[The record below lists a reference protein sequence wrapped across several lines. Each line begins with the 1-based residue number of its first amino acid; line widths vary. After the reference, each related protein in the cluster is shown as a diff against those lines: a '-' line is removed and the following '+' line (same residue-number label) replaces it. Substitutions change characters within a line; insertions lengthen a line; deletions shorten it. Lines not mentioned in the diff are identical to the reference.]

1 MGNCKI
7 NEYSHGGYT
16 GYDHRNIGGSED
28 HQTEEDIDQ
37 ENAWWRCAEIC
48 SEMGKD
54 RCQGWTF
61 AYNGDPS
68 GKYKCYLKWDLTPQ
82 SSWWCDLNVISGLWE
97 SSSELSSESPGDP
110 LCSALSPTDPVPC
123 PDVKGRSGASISH
136 DPEIQCVHNPECLK
150 ESLHGCFEET
160 GCQYADVPQLRG
172 DPLCTALS
180 PTDPVPCPD
189 VKGSSGASISHDPEI
204 QCVYNPKCLK
214 ESLHGCFEETGCQYI
229 YLSTPKENAL
239 LAHAARAADRRAG
252 LAANSTGCGEVGVY
266 MTGTEWTQVCQRMCP
281 GSQSTP
287 IGHGGNCWQCWCHG
301 QGVQPPTALPDPG
314 YEDLVSGAFPGCC
327 ASNTYPQSGKDPC
340 GSWQLKEKG
349 QC

>member
-1 MGNCKI
+1 MSAADVPQLRGRQLTSQAGNCD
-7 NEYSHGGYT
+7 NDVCHDHGYT
-16 GYDHRNIGGSED
+16 GYDHKNSGTPKAQREV
-28 HQTEEDIDQ
+28 DIEQ
-37 ENAWWRCAEIC
+37 GVNEWWRCAKKC
-48 SEMGKD
+48 SEGPFARD
-54 RCQGWTF
+54 CDGWTF
-61 AYNGDPS
+61 AYNGNGGP
-68 GKYKCYLKWDLTPQ
+68 YKCYLKVGLTPQ
-82 SSWWCDLNVISGLWE
+82 PDWQTDPNVISGW
-97 SSSELSSESPGDP
+97 SATPELSSESPGDP

-123 PDVKGRSGASISH
+123 PDVKG
-136 DPEIQCVHNPECLK
+136 
-150 ESLHGCFEET
+150 
-160 GCQYADVPQLRG
+160 
-172 DPLCTALS
+172 
-180 PTDPVPCPD
+180 
-189 VKGSSGASISHDPEI
+189 SSGASISHDPKI

-229 YLSTPKENAL
+229 YLSTPEENAL
-239 LAHAARAADRRAG
+239 LAHAARAADRRAR
-252 LAANSTGCGEVGVY
+252 LAANSTECAEVGLY

-327 ASNTYPQSGKDPC
+327 ASNTYPQSEKDPC

>member
-1 MGNCKI
+1 MGVLARALAAPALPAFGRDAFFSMARTAQFALCMSTAVSAADVPQLRGRPLASQMGNCKI

-123 PDVKGRSGASISH
+123 PDVKGR
-136 DPEIQCVHNPECLK
+136 
-150 ESLHGCFEET
+150 
-160 GCQYADVPQLRG
+160 
-172 DPLCTALS
+172 
-180 PTDPVPCPD
+180 
-189 VKGSSGASISHDPEI
+189 SGASISHDPEI